1 MKKLLLP
8 FVTLVFCLVAQHISA
23 QKVFLKADPL
33 TINGGADAAFRDYVV
48 ITSRQL
54 GGTAETTISG
64 GLPRIGK
71 PVFQN
76 LIITKSADMLSNK
89 LWTLMAKGTRIE
101 EMEIVSTGLAPN
113 GQSRV
118 VTHKIELKDVFVA
131 DIASSAAQGD
141 CEAGCNGTAESY
153 QLVYTAI
160 KITTYTLNNTGKWV
174 ADLAP
179 FMYNVAS
186 GRSEF

>member
-33 TINGGADAAFRDYVV
+33 TTNGNADAAFRDYVV

-54 GGTAETTISG
+54 GGTAETIISG
-64 GLPRIGK
+64 GPPRVGK

-76 LIITKSADMLSNK
+76 LIITKNSDILSNK

-101 EMEIVSTGLAPN
+101 DMEIVSTGLAPN

-118 VTHKIELKDVFVA
+118 VTNKIELKDVFVA
-131 DIASSAAQGD
+131 GIASSAAQGD
-141 CEAGCNGTAESY
+141 CEAGCNGIAESY
-153 QLVYTAI
+153 ELVYTAI
-160 KITTYTLNNTGKWV
+160 KITTYTLSNQGKWV
-174 ADLAP
+174 ADPSP
-179 FMYNVAS
+179 FMYNIET
-186 GRSEF
+186 GKSEF